1 MFFFWFSSPFL
12 YTFNSRRVLQQD
24 LAIQH
29 RRGNLQQGTPLG
41 VGDLEDGL
49 GFFPSLVTL
58 QFQGSI
64 PPPSRSV
71 ATVETREKE
80 RMKYI
85 LTTIFYLVFLL
96 LVIL

>member
-1 MFFFWFSSPFL
+1 MLDSSFFFFF
-12 YTFNSRRVLQQD
+12 YSRRVLQQD

-71 ATVETREKE
+71 ETVENREKE

-85 LTTIFYLVFLL
+85 LTAIFHLVVLLLFLL
-96 LVIL
+96 